1 MGTNGTDIDIEARLE
16 EEMLRSQRYD
26 HSEPLGPVEKAG
38 LRRRGLEN
46 RLPNREQLRSTGAA
60 EPAETA
66 EGFVLAPMVDK
77 IAYGIAR
84 GLVVAIKELEDHIA
98 GETRKVGDAFERR
111 LDVIQGILQEQ
122 SNFVGEQ
129 RSTNAAVQSKLQEL
143 TDAVRETDTRQ
154 AADVAS
160 LRSEA
165 RESSA
170 AISQR
175 IDSSTAS
182 LQEADA
188 RQAADLAALQNET
201 RTSSQ
206 SVTERID
213 ALCRELGVHQE
224 DIAAVKGAV
233 STFSSQVD
241 GLVERL
247 ERQGDALRS
256 MFTAYS
262 QRETELGQLVDG
274 LARLRAFPTQ
284 LPSSAL

>member
-1 MGTNGTDIDIEARLE
+1 MGTNGTDVAIEARLE

-26 HSEPLGPVEKAG
+26 QSEPPGQAERAG
-38 LRRRGLEN
+38 LRRRSLDN
-46 RLPNREQLRSTGAA
+46 RLPNREQPRSTGAA
-60 EPAETA
+60 EPAEIA
-66 EGFVLAPMVDK
+66 GDFVLAPLVDK
-77 IAYGIAR
+77 IAYGISR

-98 GETRKVGDAFERR
+98 GETRKVGDTFERR

-129 RSTNAAVQSKLQEL
+129 RSTNAAVQGRLQEL
-143 TDAVRETDTRQ
+143 TDALRETDTRQ
-154 AADVAS
+154 AADVTS

-175 IDSSTAS
+175 IDSSTAA

-213 ALCRELGVHQE
+213 ALCKELGVHQE
-224 DIAAVKGAV
+224 DIAAVKSAV
-233 STFSSQVD
+233 SSFSSQVD
-241 GLVERL
+241 GLVDRL
-247 ERQGDALRS
+247 ERQADALRS
-256 MFTAYS
+256 MFSAYS

-274 LARLRAFPTQ
+274 LARMRSFPTQ
-284 LPSSAL
+284 MPSTAL